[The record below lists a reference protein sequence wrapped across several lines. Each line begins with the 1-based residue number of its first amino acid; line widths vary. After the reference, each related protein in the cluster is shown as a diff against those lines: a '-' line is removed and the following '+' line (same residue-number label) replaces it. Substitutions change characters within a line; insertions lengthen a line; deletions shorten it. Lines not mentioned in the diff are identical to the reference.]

1 MEKVRVSG
9 AWYGPVSQW
18 AAPVLTGFVMG
29 CGIGTLVASG
39 LGLGGFWVAFA
50 VGLFVGVS
58 LAVLA
63 SRFTIALFCAG
74 CGTMAAVAA
83 LGATIRASQ
92 GWLAPGGYVDYPVIY
107 VIVGAVL
114 FVAAMIAQ
122 VALEPDEPQTGK
134 QDF

>member
-1 MEKVRVSG
+1 
-9 AWYGPVSQW
+9 
-18 AAPVLTGFVMG
+18 VLTGFVAG

-39 LGLGGFWVAFA
+39 LNLGGFWVAFA

-74 CGTMAAVAA
+74 CGTMVAVAA
-83 LGATIRASQ
+83 LGAAVRASK

-122 VALEPDEPQTGK
+122 VALEPEELPKEAKMGK
-134 QDF
+134 QDIS